1 RSMAQRAQFETDA
14 IRPTGLSST
23 IAPHHRVDDKLNSA
37 EYLDAVEEEWNKR
50 VDAEVETLVG
60 GMQDLVELATV
71 GDKDKHR
78 IYEDAFETELR
89 AENMVRAAH
98 SLLSIVHSLK
108 LMILLSDEGQVVERR
123 QRELTQLA
131 KETEAAKERAAEEWK
146 KLVHGEDAEEAA
158 EGEEVEDEDDAMD
171 EV

>member
-1 RSMAQRAQFETDA
+1 MAQRNQQFETDA

-23 IAPHHRVDDKLNSA
+23 IAPQHRVDDKLNSA

-123 QRELTQLA
+123 QKELTQIV
-131 KETEAAKERAAEEWK
+131 KETEAAKERAAEEWR
-146 KLVHGEDAEEAA
+146 KLVDGEEAEEPSAEGEAA
-158 EGEEVEDEDDAMD
+158 EDDDAM
-171 EV
+171 EE

>member
-1 RSMAQRAQFETDA
+1 RMAQRTQFETDA

-23 IAPHHRVDDKLNSA
+23 IAAQHRVDDKLNSA

-60 GMQDLVELATV
+60 GMQDLVELAVV
-71 GDKDKHR
+71 GEKDKHR
-78 IYEDAFETELR
+78 MYEEAFETEMR
-89 AENMVRAAH
+89 AENMVRAAN

-123 QRELTQLA
+123 QKELADIERDMEL
-131 KETEAAKERAAEEWK
+131 AKERAAVEWK
-146 KLVHGEDAEEAA
+146 KLVDGEDV
-158 EGEEVEDEDDAMD
+158 GEVEDNEDQDMD
-171 EV
+171 E